1 MSSVRPFDPEEMK
14 SRPSSS
20 LERLRFGPLRTLNVR
35 ASKLSGQESAA
46 RVESWLRSKQVE
58 LTGEVLVITG
68 RGAGSL
74 DGIPVVKDATRL
86 VLNRLRRLGV
96 IESFGEDTLG
106 SFIVSLAPLRSLLE
120 APTRR
125 RTRVTPP
132 PRKLPG
138 IQGLKPETRERLRYL
153 ASRAIDA
160 LGVKDASDSVIAGE
174 MGRQFSMIARTAP
187 AGVDADKWVDGA
199 ITKALREYTESDE

>member
-1 MSSVRPFDPEEMK
+1 MK

-74 DGIPVVKDATRL
+74 EGIPVVKDATRV
-86 VLNRLRRLGV
+86 VLNRLRKLGV
-96 IESFGEDTLG
+96 IESYGEDTPG

-120 APTRR
+120 APARR

-132 PRKLPG
+132 ARKLPG
-138 IQGLKPETRERLRYL
+138 IQGLKPETGERLRSL

-174 MGRQFSMIARTAP
+174 MVRQFSMIVRTAP

-199 ITKALREYTESDE
+199 ITKALREYAESD